1 MKSNL
6 ILQMALFAEHILYEH
21 GVVGE
26 LVDSCIRY
34 VQLSEDVPPQLSV
47 TINDIVFELFVD
59 SGINQTL
66 FYNLLMQQTPYP
78 SAQVPI

>member
-47 TINDIVFELFVD
+47 TTNDRFF
-59 SGINQTL
+59 
-66 FYNLLMQQTPYP
+66 
-78 SAQVPI
+78 

>member
-6 ILQMALFAEHILYEH
+6 ILQIALFAEHILYEH

-47 TINDIVFELFVD
+47 TINDIVFKLFVD

-66 FYNLLMQQTPYP
+66 FYNLLMQQTP
-78 SAQVPI
+78 

>member
-6 ILQMALFAEHILYEH
+6 ILQIALFAEHILYEH

-47 TINDIVFELFVD
+47 TTNDRFF
-59 SGINQTL
+59 
-66 FYNLLMQQTPYP
+66 
-78 SAQVPI
+78 